1 MRAVVYERYGPPEVL
16 HLAEVPTPEPRPD
29 EVRVRVHAAGVSMSD
44 HYIRSLDVPWVLW
57 LPIRVALG
65 FFRPR
70 RHIPG
75 IVYSGVVDRV
85 GAEITKLAPGDAVYG
100 MTGFDFGAYAE
111 YKCLR
116 TKDGSKT
123 GCIALKPGNVSHEE
137 ATVAAYGGLLALQ
150 AIDHARIEAG
160 DRVLIYGGSGT
171 SGTMA
176 IQIAKAMGAEVT
188 GVASARNLPLLRR
201 IGADHVIDYRT
212 EAITDSGRRY
222 DLILDI
228 AGNRPL
234 AELRRAL
241 APEGRAVMVGGS
253 GSRATMGF
261 ERTIR
266 GLLLSPFVGRA
277 LRSLFAQPNLE
288 DLQAL
293 AAWVESGALVPVVDR
308 TFPLAEAATAVARVG
323 AGHGHGKTVVAV

>member
-1 MRAVVYERYGPPEVL
+1 MQAIVHQRFGAPDRA
-16 HLAEVPTPEPRPD
+16 LALREIEAPGLAAGA
-29 EVRVRVHAAGVSMSD
+29 VRVRVRAAAVSKGD
-44 HYIRSLDVPWVLW
+44 WLITTGLPYIARPAFGLLRPKQK
-57 LPIRVALG
+57 VAGLELAG
-65 FFRPR
+65 Q
-70 RHIPG
+70 
-75 IVYSGVVDRV
+75 VEAV
-85 GAEITKLAPGDAVYG
+85 GDAVTRFAPGDAV
-100 MTGFDFGAYAE
+100 FGWGQGAFAEHASVPEGQLAAKPAGISYAQAAA
-111 YKCLR
+111 LPV
-116 TKDGSKT
+116 S
-123 GCIALKPGNVSHEE
+123 GC
-137 ATVAAYGGLLALQ
+137 TALQ
-150 AIDHARIEAG
+150 ALRDPGALAAG
-160 DRVLIYGGSGT
+160 DAVLIIGASGGVGSF
-171 SGTMA
+171 A
-176 IQIAKAMGAEVT
+176 VQIAKAMGAEVT

>member
-176 IQIAKAMGAEVT
+176 IQIAKAMGAHVT
-188 GVASARNLPLLRR
+188 AVAGTDNQALVRSL
-201 IGADHVIDYRT
+201 GADASLDYRT
-212 EAITDSGRRY
+212 TER
-222 DLILDI
+222 
-228 AGNRPL
+228 
-234 AELRRAL
+234 
-241 APEGRAVMVGGS
+241 APEG
-253 GSRATMGF
+253 
-261 ERTIR
+261 ERFDVFLDCAGKRRTSALREDLVRTFHGTWRTASIDDGDVR
-266 GLLLSPFVGRA
+266 MDSACLDRIRA
-277 LRSLFAQPNLE
+277 L
-288 DLQAL
+288 
-293 AAWVESGALVPVVDR
+293 VESGAVKPVLGQAWPMEQIVDAHR
-308 TFPLAEAATAVARVG
+308 ALLSGHKRGGYAVSIV
-323 AGHGHGKTVVAV
+323 H